1 MKKDTIKIGLL
12 GMGTVGSGVVKIL
25 TGNSENIGHKLGV
38 GLEIKRIAVRYLE
51 KPRAVE
57 VDPALLTDNPDHV
70 LLDPEIDIV
79 VETMGGI
86 ETARQA
92 ITRALENGKFVVTA
106 NKDLMAHHGVELL
119 SIAKTQG
126 RSIFFEASVGG
137 GIPLIRPLKYC
148 LAANRIKMFMGII
161 NGTTNYI
168 LTQMSAAGKEFAEAL
183 AEAQAQGFAEADP
196 SSDIEGRDAAYKLSI
211 LASLSFASQIKID
224 DVYVEGITDVK
235 LRDIHYAQELGYA
248 VKLLAIGEDAAEG
261 LNLHVHPTLIPL
273 EHPLAAVQNE
283 FNALFIEGDAVGE
296 VMFYG
301 RGAGSLPTG
310 SAVCA
315 DVMDAARVLKNEI
328 ENGVLEATFTEKP
341 LIPMEEQHS
350 RFYLRLK
357 AVDEPGVFGKLATVF
372 GDAAVSL
379 DRIIQKR
386 SVEGTAEIVLVTHD
400 VKEGRFREALNVLR
414 EMPAIR
420 SINSVLRVVE

>member
-1 MKKDTIKIGLL
+1 
-12 GMGTVGSGVVKIL
+12 
-25 TGNSENIGHKLGV
+25 
-38 GLEIKRIAVRYLE
+38 
-51 KPRAVE
+51 
-57 VDPALLTDNPDHV
+57 
-70 LLDPEIDIV
+70 
-79 VETMGGI
+79 
-86 ETARQA
+86 
-92 ITRALENGKFVVTA
+92 
-106 NKDLMAHHGVELL
+106 
-119 SIAKTQG
+119 
-126 RSIFFEASVGG
+126 
-137 GIPLIRPLKYC
+137 
-148 LAANRIKMFMGII
+148 
-161 NGTTNYI
+161 
-168 LTQMSAAGKEFAEAL
+168 
-183 AEAQAQGFAEADP
+183 
-196 SSDIEGRDAAYKLSI
+196 
-211 LASLSFASQIKID
+211 
-224 DVYVEGITDVK
+224 
-235 LRDIHYAQELGYA
+235 
-248 VKLLAIGEDAAEG
+248 
-261 LNLHVHPTLIPL
+261 
-273 EHPLAAVQNE
+273 
-283 FNALFIEGDAVGE
+283 
-296 VMFYG
+296 MFYG

-341 LIPMEEQHS
+341 VIPMEEQHS

>member
-1 MKKDTIKIGLL
+1 
-12 GMGTVGSGVVKIL
+12 GSGVVKIL

-38 GLEIKRIAVRYLE
+38 GLEIKRIAVRDLE

-126 RSIFFEASVGG
+126 RSIFYEASVGG

-148 LAANRIKMFMGII
+148 LAANRIKKFMGII

-248 VKLLAIGEDAAEG
+248 VKLLAIGEEAAEG
-261 LNLHVHPTLIPL
+261 LKLHVHPTLIPL

-341 LIPMEEQHS
+341 VIPMEEQHS